1 MDKPVR
7 RRRGGGR
14 AGHARPQGAIA
25 QMDWR
30 IPVNI
35 DRPTEPLDEDGIA
48 AIHDG
53 AMRILEEIGIAF
65 LNDEARDILK
75 KAGCRVEDHIVF
87 MDREFV
93 MEMVAKAPS
102 EFTITPRNPDR
113 ALTIGGRN
121 IVFGNVSSPPNYFDL
136 EIGKK
141 VPGTREQCAN
151 LLRLSQYFN
160 CVHFVGGYPVEPVD
174 VHASVRHLDVLYDK
188 LTLTDKV
195 AHAYSLGPSGSR
207 T

>member
-1 MDKPVR
+1 
-7 RRRGGGR
+7 
-14 AGHARPQGAIA
+14 
-25 QMDWR
+25 
-30 IPVNI
+30 
-35 DRPTEPLDEDGIA
+35 
-48 AIHDG
+48 
-53 AMRILEEIGIAF
+53 
-65 LNDEARDILK
+65 
-75 KAGCRVEDHIVF
+75 